1 MVCGSGRFSGRDVAK
16 PAGRFEQAVVIGAAA
31 GAALEV
37 DSRSGVHA
45 CRVFPC
51 ELQLDV
57 GVEDF
62 LAGRAARIS
71 VLGA

>member
-1 MVCGSGRFSGRDVAK
+1 VAK

-37 DSRSGVHA
+37 DSRAGVDA
-45 CRVFPC
+45 RRVCPC

-62 LAGRAARIS
+62 LAGRATRIP